1 MRILFISANRIG
13 DAVITTNVLD
23 HLIRTIPDARITIV
37 CGGVAAGVFARMPKR
52 ERTIILDKRRYDL
65 HWLDLWRQVVGTRW
79 DLVVDFRRSLISY
92 FVWTRKRALKPRLSI
107 GRKHEQFA
115 AALAIS
121 PAPLPVVWTD
131 AADRAQAA
139 ALLPD
144 GPPVIGFG
152 PTANWPPKAW
162 PAASFA
168 ALFQRLAE
176 RLPGAVAAVF
186 AGPGEAERAMAAPLL
201 DLLPGAI
208 DLCGRLSLAEAAACL
223 QRCTVFV
230 GNDSGLMHL
239 AAAAGI
245 PTVGLCAK
253 TRDRAEEMVPAGRHA
268 DWALGE
274 GPEMADLSVDTALAT
289 ALRLMADAAAA

>member
-1 MRILFISANRIG
+1 
-13 DAVITTNVLD
+13 
-23 HLIRTIPDARITIV
+23 
-37 CGGVAAGVFARMPKR
+37 
-52 ERTIILDKRRYDL
+52 
-65 HWLDLWRQVVGTRW
+65 
-79 DLVVDFRRSLISY
+79 
-92 FVWTRKRALKPRLSI
+92 
-107 GRKHEQFA
+107 
-115 AALAIS
+115 
-121 PAPLPVVWTD
+121 
-131 AADRAQAA
+131 
-139 ALLPD
+139 
-144 GPPVIGFG
+144 
-152 PTANWPPKAW
+152 
-162 PAASFA
+162 
-168 ALFQRLAE
+168 
-176 RLPGAVAAVF
+176 
-186 AGPGEAERAMAAPLL
+186 MAAPLL

-223 QRCTVFV
+223 QRCTVFI